1 MSTISEHAIIDS
13 SAVIGSGVE
22 IGPWTEIGPNV
33 VIGDGTK
40 IASHVVVRKDTTI
53 GKDNKIFQFAS
64 IGEDCQDLKY
74 KGETA
79 RLEIGDRNTFREY
92 VSIHRGTEADNSLT
106 KIGNDN
112 LFITQSHVG
121 HDCIIGNNCII
132 GHSAGIAGHV
142 HIGDYVILSGFCA
155 IHQFCHLGSHS
166 FVGGAG
172 MVVQDIV
179 PYVTAVHSAE
189 NARVVNIN
197 SEGLKRRGFSEKS
210 IVALRRAFKI
220 LFRKGLRLEESVE
233 QLTQMV
239 QEHPEVQAI
248 IDFIKK
254 SNRGLLR

>member
-1 MSTISEHAIIDS
+1 MSISKHAIIDP

-33 VIGDGTK
+33 VIGDNTK

-53 GKDNKIFQFAS
+53 GKDNIILQFAS
-64 IGEDCQDLKY
+64 LGEDCQDLKY
-74 KGETA
+74 KGEPT

-92 VSIHRGTEADNSLT
+92 VSIHRGTAADNSLT

-155 IHQFCHLGSHS
+155 VHQFCHLGSHS
-166 FVGGAG
+166 FAGGAS
-172 MVVQDIV
+172 MIVQDVI
-179 PYVTAVHSAE
+179 PYVTIVHSAE
-189 NARVVNIN
+189 NARVVSIN
-197 SEGLKRRGFSEKS
+197 SEGLKRRGFSEEA
-210 IVALRRAFKI
+210 IMALRRAFKI
-220 LFRKGLRLEESVE
+220 LFKKGLRLEEAVE
-233 QLTQMV
+233 QLRQMV

-248 IDFIKK
+248 IDFIEK
-254 SNRGLLR
+254 SNRGILR